1 MSGHSKWAGIKHKK
15 ALVDAKKGKLFSK
28 LARAITVAAREGGGD
43 PENNAA
49 LAQAIVKAKDAN
61 MPNENIE
68 RAIKKGTGAGSE
80 AESYQHLTYEGY
92 GPSGVAI
99 YVTALSDNRN
109 RTAADIRHIF
119 DRGGGKLGTDGSVS
133 WMFERKG
140 VIFVDKSVCDEEQ
153 LMLVAIEAGAEDV
166 LAEEDTFEIRCAAAD
181 FMNVRTMLEKAG
193 IPYTSAELT
202 MIPKT
207 TVSIEDEAEARRTL
221 RLLDALE
228 DYDDVQEVYA
238 NFDIPDDVMQA
249 IAG

>member
-61 MPNENIE
+61 MPSENIE
-68 RAIKKGTGAGSE
+68 RAIKKGIGAGSE

-92 GPSGVAI
+92 GPSGVAV

-119 DRGGGKLGTDGSVS
+119 DRGGGKLGSDGSVS

-140 VIFVDKSVCDEEQ
+140 VIFVDKTACDEEQ

-166 LAEEDTFEIRCAAAD
+166 LSEGDAYEIRCAVAD
-181 FMNVRTMLEKAG
+181 FMSVRKKLEEAG
-193 IPYTSAELT
+193 IPYSSAELT

-207 TVSIEDEAEARRTL
+207 TVSIEDEAEARKTL

-238 NFDIPDDVMQA
+238 NFDIPDDVMRA